1 MTTRQ
6 IELIEDSWD
15 FVITNTTEAG
25 QLFYERL
32 FQESPH
38 LHTLFKGEIRDQ
50 ERKLISLITFAVSK
64 LRTIDEIVEDVRA
77 LGTRHKQYGVQDEH
91 YINVANALLWTLEQ
105 GLGSRWTEEVKQA
118 WIAVYTTLS
127 DIMTK
132 APATKAQV

>member
-6 IELIEDSWD
+6 IELIEESWD

-32 FQESPH
+32 FQESPN
-38 LHTLFKGEIRDQ
+38 LRPLFKGEIRDQ

-77 LGTRHKQYGVQDEH
+77 LGTRHKQYGVQDE
-91 YINVANALLWTLEQ
+91 YYSNVATALLWTLEQ
-105 GLGSRWTEEVKQA
+105 GLGTRWTEEVKQA
-118 WIAVYTTLS
+118 WITVYTTLAE
-127 DIMTK
+127 IMTK
-132 APATKAQV
+132 APAARVQV